1 MSFTIKTLALALGTL
16 LATGTALAQG
26 NWPSKPL
33 TMVVGFAPGGATDAV
48 ARIIAKHLGDELK
61 QNVVVDN
68 KAGAGGNIATD
79 FVARAE
85 ADGHTLLLGSV
96 GSLTVAPHMVA
107 KLPYKPLEDF
117 APVTMAVVF
126 SNVLVV
132 KPELPVKNLA
142 DYVKLAKAQP
152 GKLTYASPGIG
163 GAGHLAGEFLKQRAD
178 IDLTHVAY
186 RGGGP
191 AMLALLG
198 GEVDSFMSTPPTAGP
213 HMKTGKV
220 RAIATTGLKRD
231 PLMPDVPTVAEQGY
245 PGFDT
250 LNWYAYVV
258 PAKTPKAVVDRLN
271 QVLVKILND
280 PAVAKELELKGLS
293 PSPSTP
299 AELATYMKREYDN
312 WAVVVKKAGIKP
324 E

>member
-1 MSFTIKTLALALGTL
+1 MKLNTLALALGAL
-16 LATGTALAQG
+16 LATAPALAQ
-26 NWPSKPL
+26 NYPSKPI
-33 TMVVGFAPGGATDAV
+33 TMVVGFAAGGATDTV

-61 QNVVVDN
+61 TNVVVEN

-85 ADGHTLLLGSV
+85 GDGHTILLGSV
-96 GSLTVAPHMVA
+96 GSLTVAPHLVA
-107 KLPYKPLEDF
+107 RLPYKPLQDF

-132 KPELPVKNLA
+132 KPDLPVKNLA
-142 DYVKLAKAQP
+142 DYIKLAKSQP

-163 GAGHLAGEFLKQRAD
+163 GAGHLAGELLKQRAD
-178 IDLTHVAY
+178 IDVTHVAY

-191 AMLALLG
+191 AMLGLLG

-213 HMKTGKV
+213 HIKTGKV
-220 RAIATTGLKRD
+220 RALATTGAKRD
-231 PLMPDVPTVAEQGY
+231 PLMSDVPTVAEQGY

-258 PAKTPKAVVDRLN
+258 PAKTPKAVIDKLN
-271 QVLVKILND
+271 QALVKILKD
-280 PAVAKELELKGLS
+280 PDVTKELELKGLS

-299 AELATYMKREYDN
+299 AELAAYMKREYDT
-312 WAVVVKKAGIKP
+312 WADVVKKSGIKP
-324 E
+324 D

>member
-1 MSFTIKTLALALGTL
+1 MKHKTLALALGAV
-16 LATGTALAQG
+16 LATAPALALAQ
-26 NWPSKPL
+26 NYPSKPI
-33 TMVVGFAPGGATDAV
+33 TMVVGFAAGGATDTV

-61 QNVVVDN
+61 TNVVVDN

-85 ADGHTLLLGSV
+85 ADGHTILLGSV
-96 GSLTVAPHMVA
+96 GSLTVAPHLVA
-107 KLPYKPLEDF
+107 KLPYKPLQDF

-132 KPELPVKNLA
+132 KPDLPVKNLA
-142 DYVKLAKAQP
+142 DYIKLAKEQP
-152 GKLTYASPGIG
+152 GRLTYASPGIG
-163 GAGHLAGEFLKQRAD
+163 GAGHLAGELLKLRAG
-178 IDLTHVAY
+178 IDVTHVAY
-186 RGGGP
+186 KGGGP
-191 AMLALLG
+191 AMLGLLG

-213 HMKTGKV
+213 HIKTGKV
-220 RAIATTGLKRD
+220 RALATTGAKRD

-258 PAKTPKAVVDRLN
+258 PAKTPKAVIDKLN
-271 QVLVKILND
+271 QVLVKILKD
-280 PAVAKELELKGLS
+280 PDVTRELELKGLS

-299 AELATYMKREYDN
+299 AELAAYMKREYDT
-312 WAVVVKKAGIKP
+312 WAEVVKKSGIKP
-324 E
+324 D

>member
-1 MSFTIKTLALALGTL
+1 MKLKTLALTLGAL
-16 LATGTALAQG
+16 LATAPALAQ
-26 NWPSKPL
+26 NYPSKPI
-33 TMVVGFAPGGATDAV
+33 TMVVGFAAGGATDTV

-61 QNVVVDN
+61 TNVVVEN

-85 ADGHTLLLGSV
+85 GDGHTILLGSV
-96 GSLTVAPHMVA
+96 GSLTVAPHLVSR
-107 KLPYKPLEDF
+107 LPYKPLQDF

-132 KPELPVKNLA
+132 KPDLPVKNLA
-142 DYVKLAKAQP
+142 DFIKLAKAQP

-163 GAGHLAGEFLKQRAD
+163 GAGHLAGELLKQRAD
-178 IDLTHVAY
+178 IDVTHVAY

-191 AMLALLG
+191 AMLGLLG

-213 HMKTGKV
+213 HIKTGKV
-220 RAIATTGLKRD
+220 RALATTGAKRD

-258 PAKTPKAVVDRLN
+258 PVKTPKPVIDKLN
-271 QVLVKILND
+271 QVLVKILKD
-280 PAVAKELELKGLS
+280 PEVTKELELKGLS

-299 AELATYMKREYDN
+299 AELGAYMKREYDT
-312 WAVVVKKAGIKP
+312 WAEVVKKAGIKP

>member
-1 MSFTIKTLALALGTL
+1 
-16 LATGTALAQG
+16 
-26 NWPSKPL
+26 
-33 TMVVGFAPGGATDAV
+33 
-48 ARIIAKHLGDELK
+48 
-61 QNVVVDN
+61 
-68 KAGAGGNIATD
+68 
-79 FVARAE
+79 
-85 ADGHTLLLGSV
+85 
-96 GSLTVAPHMVA
+96 
-107 KLPYKPLEDF
+107 
-117 APVTMAVVF
+117 
-126 SNVLVV
+126 
-132 KPELPVKNLA
+132 VKNLA

-163 GAGHLAGEFLKQRAD
+163 GAGHLAGELLKIKAD

-186 RGGGP
+186 KGGGP
-191 AMLALLG
+191 AMLGLLG

-213 HMKTGKV
+213 HIKSGKI
-220 RAIATTGLKRD
+220 RALATTGLKRD

-271 QVLVKILND
+271 QVLVRILKD
-280 PAVAKELELKGLS
+280 PDVAKELEMKGLS

-299 AELATYMKREYDN
+299 AELAAYMKREYDT
-312 WAVVVKKAGIKP
+312 WGQVVKKAGIKP

>member
-1 MSFTIKTLALALGTL
+1 MKLKTLALALGAV
-16 LATGTALAQG
+16 LATAPALAQ
-26 NWPSKPL
+26 NYPSKPI
-33 TMVVGFAPGGATDAV
+33 TMVVGFAAGGATDTV

-61 QNVVVDN
+61 TNVVVEN

-85 ADGHTLLLGSV
+85 GDGHTILLGSV
-96 GSLTVAPHMVA
+96 GSLTVAPHLVA
-107 KLPYKPLEDF
+107 KLPYKPLQDF

-132 KPELPVKNLA
+132 KPDLPVKNLA
-142 DYVKLAKAQP
+142 DFVKLAKAQP

-178 IDLTHVAY
+178 IDVTHVAY

-191 AMLALLG
+191 AMLGLLG

-213 HMKTGKV
+213 HIKTGKV
-220 RAIATTGLKRD
+220 RALATTGAKRD
-231 PLMPDVPTVAEQGY
+231 PLMPEVPTVAEQGY
-245 PGFDT
+245 PGFET

-258 PAKTPKAVVDRLN
+258 PVKTPKPVIDKLN
-271 QVLVKILND
+271 QVLVKILKD
-280 PAVAKELELKGLS
+280 PEVTKELELKGLS

-299 AELATYMKREYDN
+299 AELAAYMKREYDT
-312 WAVVVKKAGIKP
+312 WAEVVKKAGIKP

>member
-1 MSFTIKTLALALGTL
+1 MKLKTMALALGAV
-16 LATGTALAQG
+16 LAGSSALAQA
-26 NWPSKPL
+26 NWPTKPL
-33 TMVVGFAPGGATDAV
+33 TMVVGFAPGGATDTV
-48 ARIIAKHLGDELK
+48 ARIIARHLGDELK

-96 GSLTVAPHMVA
+96 GSLTVAPHMNSR
-107 KLPYKPLEDF
+107 LPYQPLKDF

-132 KPELPVKNLA
+132 RSDMPVQTLA
-142 DYVKLAKAQP
+142 DYVKLAKEKP

-163 GAGHLAGEFLKQRAD
+163 GAGHLAGELLKINAD

-186 RGGGP
+186 KGGGP

-213 HMKTGKV
+213 HIKSGKA
-220 RAIATTGLKRD
+220 RALATTGAKRD

-271 QVLVKILND
+271 QVLVKILKD
-280 PAVAKELELKGLS
+280 PEVGKELEKKGLS

-299 AELATYMKREYDN
+299 AELAAYMQREYDT
-312 WAVVVKKAGIKP
+312 WGMVVKKAGITAN
-324 E
+324 

>member
-1 MSFTIKTLALALGTL
+1 MTFKIKTLALALGTL
-16 LATGTALAQG
+16 LAAGPALAQAS
-26 NWPSKPL
+26 WPTKPL
-33 TMVVGFAPGGATDAV
+33 TMVVGFAAGGATDAV

-85 ADGHTLLLGSV
+85 PDGHTLLLGSV
-96 GSLTVAPHMVA
+96 GSLTVAPHMNA
-107 KLPYKPLEDF
+107 KLPYKPLQDF

-132 KPELPVKNLA
+132 KADLPVKTLA

-163 GAGHLAGEFLKQRAD
+163 GAGHLAGELLKIKAD

-186 RGGGP
+186 KGGGP
-191 AMLALLG
+191 AMLGLLG

-213 HMKTGKV
+213 HIKSGKI
-220 RAIATTGLKRD
+220 RALATTGLKRD

-271 QVLVKILND
+271 QVLVRILKD
-280 PAVAKELELKGLS
+280 PDVAKELEMKGLS

-299 AELATYMKREYDN
+299 AELAAYMKREYDT
-312 WAVVVKKAGIKP
+312 WGQVVKKAGIKP

>member
-1 MSFTIKTLALALGTL
+1 MTFKIKTLALALGTL
-16 LATGTALAQG
+16 LAAGPALAQAS
-26 NWPSKPL
+26 WPTKPL
-33 TMVVGFAPGGATDAV
+33 TMVVGFAAGGATDAV

-85 ADGHTLLLGSV
+85 PDGHTLLLGSV
-96 GSLTVAPHMVA
+96 GSLTVAPHMNA
-107 KLPYKPLEDF
+107 KLPYKPLQDF

-132 KPELPVKNLA
+132 KADLPVKNLA

-163 GAGHLAGEFLKQRAD
+163 GAGHLAGELLKIKAD

-186 RGGGP
+186 KGGGP
-191 AMLALLG
+191 AMLGLLG

-213 HMKTGKV
+213 HIKSGKI
-220 RAIATTGLKRD
+220 RALATTGLKRD

-271 QVLVKILND
+271 QVLVRILKD
-280 PAVAKELELKGLS
+280 PDVAKELEMKGLS

-299 AELATYMKREYDN
+299 AELAAYMKREYDT
-312 WAVVVKKAGIKP
+312 WGQVVKKAGIKP

>member
-1 MSFTIKTLALALGTL
+1 MTLKIKTLALALGTL
-16 LATGTALAQG
+16 LAAGPALAQA
-26 NWPSKPL
+26 NWPTKPL
-33 TMVVGFAPGGATDAV
+33 TMVVGFAAGGATDAV

-85 ADGHTLLLGSV
+85 PDGHTLLLGSV
-96 GSLTVAPHMVA
+96 GSLTVAPHMNA
-107 KLPYKPLEDF
+107 KLPYKPLQDF

-132 KPELPVKNLA
+132 KADLPVKTLA

-163 GAGHLAGEFLKQRAD
+163 GAGHLAGELLKIKAD

-186 RGGGP
+186 KGGGP
-191 AMLALLG
+191 AMLGLLG

-213 HMKTGKV
+213 HIKSGKI
-220 RAIATTGLKRD
+220 RALATTGLKRD

-271 QVLVKILND
+271 QVLVRILKD
-280 PAVAKELELKGLS
+280 PDVVKELEMKGLS

-299 AELATYMKREYDN
+299 AELATYMKREYDT
-312 WAVVVKKAGIKP
+312 WAQVVKKAGIKP

>member
-1 MSFTIKTLALALGTL
+1 MKLNTLALTLGALI
-16 LATGTALAQG
+16 AAAPALAQ
-26 NWPSKPL
+26 NYPSKPI
-33 TMVVGFAPGGATDAV
+33 TMVVGFAAGGATDTV

-61 QNVVVDN
+61 TNVVVEN

-79 FVARAE
+79 HVARAE
-85 ADGHTLLLGSV
+85 ADGHTILLGSV
-96 GSLTVAPHMVA
+96 GSLTVAPHLVA
-107 KLPYKPLEDF
+107 KLPYKPLQDF

-132 KPELPVKNLA
+132 KPDLPVKNLA
-142 DYVKLAKAQP
+142 DYIKLAKTQP

-163 GAGHLAGEFLKQRAD
+163 GAGHLAGEFLKQRAG
-178 IDLTHVAY
+178 IDVTHVAY

-191 AMLALLG
+191 AMLGLLG

-213 HMKTGKV
+213 HIKTGKV
-220 RAIATTGLKRD
+220 RALATTGLKRD

-245 PGFDT
+245 PGFET

-258 PAKTPKAVVDRLN
+258 PAKTPQPVIDKLN
-271 QVLVKILND
+271 QVLVKILKN
-280 PAVAKELELKGLS
+280 PEVGKELELKGLS

-299 AELATYMKREYDN
+299 AELAAYMKREYDT
-312 WAVVVKKAGIKP
+312 WAEVVKKAGIKP

>member
-1 MSFTIKTLALALGTL
+1 MTFKIKTLALALGTL
-16 LATGTALAQG
+16 LAAGPALAQA
-26 NWPSKPL
+26 NWPTKPL
-33 TMVVGFAPGGATDAV
+33 TMVVGFAAGGATDAV

-85 ADGHTLLLGSV
+85 PDGHTLLLGSV
-96 GSLTVAPHMVA
+96 GSLTVAPHMNA
-107 KLPYKPLEDF
+107 KLPYKPLQDF

-132 KPELPVKNLA
+132 KADLPVKTLA

-163 GAGHLAGEFLKQRAD
+163 GAGHLAGELLKIKAD

-186 RGGGP
+186 KGGGP
-191 AMLALLG
+191 AMLGLLG

-213 HMKTGKV
+213 HIKSGKI
-220 RAIATTGLKRD
+220 RALATTGAKRD

-271 QVLVKILND
+271 QVLVRILKD
-280 PAVAKELELKGLS
+280 PDVVKELEMKGLS
-293 PSPSTP
+293 PSPGTP
-299 AELATYMKREYDN
+299 AELAAYMKREYDT
-312 WAVVVKKAGIKP
+312 WGQVVKKAGIKP